1 MLFHRSCALFRRRPM
16 TLPRFSDSARYWRTP
31 LVPGADMLTAE
42 YREQAFPPH
51 WHEAYAVPVIE
62 AGAEAYDYR
71 GAHHVAEAG
80 TVPVINPG
88 EVHTGSRAI
97 EAGWRYR
104 VLYVPI
110 DYVERIADALGDKR
124 QPMPWFPVEPIRD
137 TDLAAR
143 IARAHRLLEAG
154 ADALAAETAL
164 VDALTTLVTRHA
176 QTRPDL
182 ARAGTDHPRVAAM
195 QARLAADLTESLSLT
210 ELASE
215 VGLSAFHAARLFT
228 RATGLPPHAW
238 RNQVRLQRALA
249 PLRAGVPVTE
259 VAAASGFTD
268 QSHFTRHFR
277 RTFGVPPGRW
287 QTS

>member
-1 MLFHRSCALFRRRPM
+1 M
-16 TLPRFSDSARYWRTP
+16 TLSRFRDSARYWRTP
-31 LVPGADMLTAE
+31 LVPGAEMLTAE
-42 YREQAFPPH
+42 YREHTFAPH
-51 WHEAYAVPVIE
+51 WHEAYTVAVIE
-62 AGAEAYDYR
+62 AGAEGYDYR
-71 GAHHVAEAG
+71 GAHHVADAG

-110 DYVERIADALGDKR
+110 DYVERLAEQVANKR
-124 QPMPWFPVEPIRD
+124 QAMPWFPLEPIRD
-137 TDLAAR
+137 TDLAVR
-143 IARAHRLLEAG
+143 IARAHRLLENG
-154 ADALAAETAL
+154 ADPLAAEIAL
-164 VDALTTLVTRHA
+164 LDAFTTLVTRHA
-176 QTRPDL
+176 QARPDAAL
-182 ARAGTDHPRVAAM
+182 AGIDHPRVAAM

-215 VGLSAFHAARLFT
+215 VGLSAFHAARLFA

-238 RNQVRLQRALA
+238 RNQLRLQRALA

-277 RTFGVPPGRW
+277 RMFGVPPGRW